1 MAFAQKKHETRGDAG
16 FVDRLMMMPEESV
29 LFLDLDVLR
38 RHAAHRIV
46 GTAPARIRRE
56 MPEDGPAHFAPRS
69 QAKAGVRVVESC
81 FDARPLTV
89 EQIARE
95 VFAARG
101 AHRIGLEKRTLD
113 LRIAVLAE
121 SIPCVRRRFVL
132 FVQQVFEKLIDSVLH
147 GIRTRPAV
155 FL

>member
-1 MAFAQKKHETRGDAG
+1 
-16 FVDRLMMMPEESV
+16 MMMPAALV
-29 LFLDLDVLR
+29 LGLDLDVVCGD
-38 RHAAHRIV
+38 AAHRIV
-46 GTAPARIRRE
+46 RAAAACVGGE
-56 MPEDGPAHFAPRS
+56 VPEDRAAHFAARRQP
-69 QAKAGVRVVESC
+69 KACVRVVEGC
-81 FDARPLTV
+81 FDPGALTV
-89 EQIARE
+89 EEIARE